1 MTLNGKLPAFCI
13 PQPRGST
20 NRCFLHARLAI
31 LRPST
36 NFTDYP
42 TNRDLDSRANYSTVK
57 TAEVTSLAPF
67 GGV

>member
-20 NRCFLHARLAI
+20 NRCFLHARDQAVARNT
-31 LRPST
+31 RPST

-42 TNRDLDSRANYSTVK
+42 TYQVLTQVMISWRQWFSEL
-57 TAEVTSLAPF
+57 
-67 GGV
+67 